1 MHRLRAQIARQ
12 VQLHELGSL
21 GCIFEMQTCR
31 FQNIAPQ
38 LFPSF
43 GLGKDRVA
51 ERTRHVAALF
61 RLTYLEDKF
70 HRQLG

>member
-1 MHRLRAQIARQ
+1 
-12 VQLHELGSL
+12 
-21 GCIFEMQTCR
+21 
-31 FQNIAPQ
+31 
-38 LFPSF
+38 
-43 GLGKDRVA
+43 VA